1 MGMADFNG
9 KVESIQE
16 APFGYTMSVIGGK
29 WKMVIIYLLEW
40 SVVRKG
46 SNK

>member
-29 WKMVIIYLLEW
+29 WKKGYYLPFRVEC
-40 SVVRKG
+40 SKKG
-46 SNK
+46 F